1 MNITSGAD
9 IIAVIILIALAI
21 AIIVYLLHWL
31 YRRSSKEV
39 AFVRTGMGGERVVIS
54 GGAFVL
60 PIIHNITSVGM
71 KTLSIEVQRTGNK
84 SFITMNRMRAEV
96 TAEFYVRVAPN
107 NEAVSI
113 AAQTLGNRTLE
124 PDSLKELVQGRFV
137 DGLGVVA
144 AKMSL
149 DEIQENRSD
158 YIKKVATHVEEAIKH
173 TGLELETVSLT
184 SLNQAPVSVF
194 DPSNTFDAEGLTQI
208 TEFTQSR
215 KKKRND
221 IEKDTEVSI
230 RNKNLQSIKQTLEI
244 EKEEEFSKYQ
254 QKREIEQQRA
264 IENTETI
271 KTKSEKEKET
281 ELAEISSQ
289 KDIEIARI
297 GKKDFVEME
306 KSIQETKLIQEIE
319 KRRKDQNE
327 FRKQTDIE
335 IKQRDVDA
343 EKSILE
349 LERDVEFSRLEKQ
362 RSVDIKLAE
371 EKAETA
377 KEEARK
383 RYESEE
389 AYIMAEEQIKNA
401 KTAQQKNVDSFKIA
415 SEQEIR
421 VLDIEKAKRIEIEEK
436 QKEQEVLE
444 KSKSVLKIKMEEEI
458 ARAKA
463 VEAEEKVNSIR
474 DIEHAEKVKSLGVI
488 EASKDAEREKLA
500 AMASKIRYEIEASG
514 KKALNE
520 AENLRSDASRRSA
533 LRLKLAEKIEGII
546 REWVKPMQNIDSI
559 KVVDVNG
566 LPGFSQGG
574 VSSGGETGG
583 SDGSSSSYG
592 GDSKKGSLADN
603 VVNSALRYRAQQ
615 PFLDSLLKEIGMSP
629 GEASNIRNILGDY
642 EDPKKDKHMRFD
654 DDKNTNPKKK

>member
-39 AFVRTGMGGERVVIS
+39 AFVRTGMGGEQVVIS

-71 KTLSIEVQRTGNK
+71 KTLSIEVQRNGNK

-107 NEAVSI
+107 KDAVSI

-149 DEIQENRSD
+149 DEIQENRSE
-158 YIKKVATHVEEAIKH
+158 YIKKVAAHVEEAIKH

-184 SLNQAPVSVF
+184 SLNKAPVSVF

-271 KTKSEKEKET
+271 KTKSEKEKES

-335 IKQRDVDA
+335 IKQRDVDT

-371 EKAETA
+371 EKAQTA

-415 SEQEIR
+415 AEQETR

-436 QKEQEVLE
+436 QKQQEVLE
-444 KSKSVLKIKMEEEI
+444 KSKNVLKTKMEEEL

-474 DIEHAEKVKSLGVI
+474 DIEQAEKAKTLGVI
-488 EASKDAEREKLA
+488 DASKNAEREKLA
-500 AMASKIRYEIEASG
+500 AMAAKIRYEIEASG

-574 VSSGGETGG
+574 SSSGDGTG
-583 SDGSSSSYG
+583 SDGSSASYG

-654 DDKNTNPKKK
+654 EDTNKNPKKK

>member
-1 MNITSGAD
+1 
-9 IIAVIILIALAI
+9 
-21 AIIVYLLHWL
+21 
-31 YRRSSKEV
+31 
-39 AFVRTGMGGERVVIS
+39 
-54 GGAFVL
+54 
-60 PIIHNITSVGM
+60 
-71 KTLSIEVQRTGNK
+71 
-84 SFITMNRMRAEV
+84 MRAEV
-96 TAEFYVRVAPN
+96 TAEFYVRVAPTN
-107 NEAVSI
+107 DAVSI

-158 YIKKVATHVEEAIKH
+158 YIKKVASHVEEAIKH

-264 IENTETI
+264 IENTETV
-271 KTKSEKEKET
+271 KTKSEKEKES

-335 IKQRDVDA
+335 IKQRDVDT

-349 LERDVEFSRLEKQ
+349 LEREVEFSRLEKQ
-362 RSVDIKLAE
+362 RSVDIKLAD
-371 EKAETA
+371 EKAQTA

-415 SEQEIR
+415 AEQETR

-436 QKEQEVLE
+436 QKQLEVLE
-444 KSKSVLKIKMEEEI
+444 KSKSVLKTKMEEEV

-474 DIEHAEKVKSLGVI
+474 DIEQAEKAKALGVI
-488 EASKDAEREKLA
+488 DASKNAEREKLA
-500 AMASKIRYEIEASG
+500 AMAAKIRYEIEASG

-574 VSSGGETGG
+574 
-583 SDGSSSSYG
+583 GSSSSEGSGSEGSSASYG

-642 EDPKKDKHMRFD
+642 DDPKKDKHMRFD
-654 DDKNTNPKKK
+654 EDNKNPKKK

>member
-39 AFVRTGMGGERVVIS
+39 AFVRTGMGGEQVVIS

-60 PIIHNITSVGM
+60 PIVHNITSVGM
-71 KTLSIEVQRTGNK
+71 KTLSIEVQRNGNK

-107 NEAVSI
+107 KDAVSI

-149 DEIQENRSD
+149 DEIQENRSE
-158 YIKKVATHVEEAIKH
+158 YIKKVAAHVEEAIKH

-184 SLNQAPVSVF
+184 SLNQAPVSIF

-271 KTKSEKEKET
+271 KTKSEKEKES

-319 KRRKDQNE
+319 KRRKDQND

-371 EKAETA
+371 EKAQTA

-415 SEQEIR
+415 AEQETR

-436 QKEQEVLE
+436 QKQQEVLE
-444 KSKSVLKIKMEEEI
+444 KSKNVLKTKMEEEL

-463 VEAEEKVNSIR
+463 VEAEEKVNSTR
-474 DIEHAEKVKSLGVI
+474 DIEQAEKAKALGVI
-488 EASKDAEREKLA
+488 EASKNAEREKLG
-500 AMASKIRYEIEASG
+500 AMAAKIRYEVEASG

-574 VSSGGETGG
+574 SSSGDGTG
-583 SDGSSSSYG
+583 SEGSSASYG

-615 PFLDSLLKEIGMSP
+615 PFLDSLLKEVGMSP

-654 DDKNTNPKKK
+654 EDTNKNPKKK

>member
-9 IIAVIILIALAI
+9 IIAIIILLALAI

-31 YRRSSKEV
+31 YRRSSKEI

-71 KTLSIEVQRTGNK
+71 KTLCIEILRNGSK
-84 SFITMNRMRAEV
+84 SFITKNRMRAEM

-107 NEAVSI
+107 IDSVSI

-124 PDSLKELVQGRFV
+124 PDHLKELVSGRFV
-137 DGLGVVA
+137 DALGVVA
-144 AKMSL
+144 AKMTL
-149 DEIQENRSD
+149 DEIQENRSE
-158 YIKKVATHVEEAIKH
+158 YVKAVSKHVEEAIKH

-208 TEFTQSR
+208 TEITQSR

-221 IEKDTEVSI
+221 IEKDTQVSI
-230 RNKNLQSIKQTLEI
+230 RNKNLQSIKQELEI
-244 EKEEEFSKYQ
+244 ERDEEFAKFQ

-264 IENTETI
+264 SEHTESI
-271 KTKSEKEKET
+271 KTRADKERES

-289 KDIEIARI
+289 QDIEIAKI
-297 GKKDFVEME
+297 NKKDLIEME
-306 KSIQETKLIQEIE
+306 KSLQETKLIQEIE
-319 KRRKDQNE
+319 KRRKEQND
-327 FRKQTDIE
+327 FRQKTAIE
-335 IKQRDVDA
+335 IKQQDIET
-343 EKSILE
+343 EKQILE

-362 RSVDIKLAE
+362 RLVDVKLAE
-371 EKAETA
+371 EKATTA

-401 KTAQQKNVDSFKIA
+401 KTAQQKNVDTFKIA
-415 SEQEIR
+415 AEQETR

-436 QKEQEVLE
+436 QRQLDVIE
-444 KSKSVLKIKMEEEI
+444 KSKIVLKSKMEEEV

-463 VEAEEKVNSIR
+463 VEAEEKVNTAR
-474 DIEHAEKVKSLGVI
+474 DVEHAEKQKQLGVI
-488 EASKDAEREKLA
+488 EASKNAEKEKLA
-500 AMASKIRYEIEASG
+500 AMAAKIRYEIEAAG

-546 REWVKPMQNIDSI
+546 REWVRPMQNIDSI

-574 VSSGGETGG
+574 GTGK
-583 SDGSSSSYG
+583 DGSANGGGDSASY
-592 GDSKKGSLADN
+592 DSKKGSLADN

-642 EDPKKDKHMRFD
+642 EDAKKDKHMRFED
-654 DDKNTNPKKK
+654 DVPTKGPKKK

>member
-1 MNITSGAD
+1 MNINSGAD
-9 IIAVIILIALAI
+9 IIAIIILLALAI

-31 YRRSSKEV
+31 YRRSSKEI

-71 KTLSIEVQRTGNK
+71 KTLCIEVLRNGNK
-84 SFITMNRMRAEV
+84 SFITKNRMRAEM

-107 NEAVSI
+107 IESVSI

-124 PDSLKELVQGRFV
+124 PDHLKELVNGRFV
-137 DGLGVVA
+137 DALGVVA
-144 AKMSL
+144 AKMTL
-149 DEIQENRSD
+149 DEIQENRSE
-158 YIKKVATHVEEAIKH
+158 YVKAVSKHVEEAIKH

-208 TEFTQSR
+208 TEITQSR

-221 IEKDTEVSI
+221 IEKDTQVSI
-230 RNKNLQSIKQTLEI
+230 RNKNLQSIKQELEI
-244 EKEEEFSKYQ
+244 ERDEEFAKFQ

-264 IENTETI
+264 IEHTESI
-271 KTKSEKEKET
+271 KTRSIKERES
-281 ELAEISSQ
+281 ELAEIASQ
-289 KDIEIARI
+289 QDIEIAKI
-297 GKKDFVEME
+297 NKKDLIEME
-306 KSIQETKLIQEIE
+306 KSLQETKLIQEIE
-319 KRRKDQNE
+319 KRRKEQND
-327 FRKQTDIE
+327 FRQKTAIE
-335 IKQRDVDA
+335 IKQQDIET
-343 EKSILE
+343 EKQMLE

-362 RSVDIKLAE
+362 RLVDVKLAE
-371 EKAETA
+371 EKAITA

-401 KTAQQKNVDSFKIA
+401 KTAQQKNIDAFKIA
-415 SEQEIR
+415 AEQETR

-436 QKEQEVLE
+436 QRQLDVLE
-444 KSKSVLKIKMEEEI
+444 KSKIVLKSKMEEEL
-458 ARAKA
+458 ARAKV
-463 VEAEEKVNSIR
+463 VEAEEKVNTAR
-474 DIEHAEKVKSLGVI
+474 DVEHAEKQKSLGII
-488 EASKDAEREKLA
+488 EASKNAEKEKLA
-500 AMASKIRYEIEASG
+500 SMAAKIRYEVEAAG

-546 REWVKPMQNIDSI
+546 REWVRPIQNIDSI
-559 KVVDVNG
+559 KVIDVNG

-574 VSSGGETGG
+574 DSGKGG
-583 SDGSSSSYG
+583 SANVNGDSSSH
-592 GDSKKGSLADN
+592 DSKKGSLADN

-642 EDPKKDKHMRFD
+642 DDAKKDKHMRFD
-654 DDKNTNPKKK
+654 DDDPTMGSKKK

>member
-9 IIAVIILIALAI
+9 IIAIIILLALAI

-31 YRRSSKEV
+31 YRRSSKEI

-71 KTLSIEVQRTGNK
+71 KTLCIEVLRNGNK
-84 SFITMNRMRAEV
+84 SFITKNRMRAEM

-107 NEAVSI
+107 IESVSI

-124 PDSLKELVQGRFV
+124 PDHLKELVNGRFV
-137 DGLGVVA
+137 DALGVVA
-144 AKMSL
+144 AKMTL
-149 DEIQENRSD
+149 DEIQENRSE
-158 YIKKVATHVEEAIKH
+158 YVKAVSKHVEEAIKH

-208 TEFTQSR
+208 TEITQSR

-221 IEKDTEVSI
+221 IEKDTQVSI
-230 RNKNLQSIKQTLEI
+230 RNKNLQSIKQELEI
-244 EKEEEFSKYQ
+244 ERDEEFAKFQ

-264 IENTETI
+264 IEHTESI
-271 KTKSEKEKET
+271 KTRSIKERES

-289 KDIEIARI
+289 QDIEIAKI
-297 GKKDFVEME
+297 NKKDLIEME
-306 KSIQETKLIQEIE
+306 KSLQETKLIQEIE
-319 KRRKDQNE
+319 KRRKEQND
-327 FRKQTDIE
+327 FRQKTAIE
-335 IKQRDVDA
+335 IKQQDIET
-343 EKSILE
+343 EKQMLE

-362 RSVDIKLAE
+362 RLVDVKLAE
-371 EKAETA
+371 EKAITA

-401 KTAQQKNVDSFKIA
+401 KTAQQKNIDAFKIA
-415 SEQEIR
+415 AEQETR

-436 QKEQEVLE
+436 QRQLDIIE
-444 KSKSVLKIKMEEEI
+444 KSKIVLKSKMEEEV
-458 ARAKA
+458 ARAKV
-463 VEAEEKVNSIR
+463 VEAEEKVNTAR
-474 DIEHAEKVKSLGVI
+474 DVEHAEKQKSLGII
-488 EASKDAEREKLA
+488 EASKNAEKEKLA
-500 AMASKIRYEIEASG
+500 AMAAKIRYEIEAAG

-546 REWVKPMQNIDSI
+546 REWVRPMQNIDSI

-574 VSSGGETGG
+574 DSGKGG
-583 SDGSSSSYG
+583 STSGNGDSSSY
-592 GDSKKGSLADN
+592 DSKKGSLADN

-642 EDPKKDKHMRFD
+642 DDAKKDKHMRFD
-654 DDKNTNPKKK
+654 DDDPTKGSKKK

>member
-31 YRRSSKEV
+31 YRRSSKEI

-71 KTLSIEVQRTGNK
+71 KTLCIEVQRNGNK
-84 SFITMNRMRAEV
+84 SFITKNRMRAEV
-96 TAEFYVRVAPN
+96 TAEFYVRVAPTN
-107 NEAVSI
+107 DSVSI
-113 AAQTLGNRTLE
+113 AAQTLGSRTLE

-271 KTKSEKEKET
+271 KTKSEKEKES

-319 KRRKDQNE
+319 KRRKEQNE
-327 FRKQTDIE
+327 FRKQTEIE
-335 IKQRDVDA
+335 IKQRDVDT

-362 RSVDIKLAE
+362 RSVDIKLAD
-371 EKAETA
+371 EKAQTA

-415 SEQEIR
+415 AEQEIR

-436 QKEQEVLE
+436 QKQLEVLE
-444 KSKSVLKIKMEEEI
+444 KSKSVLKTKMEEEV

-474 DIEHAEKVKSLGVI
+474 DIEQAEKAKALGVI
-488 EASKDAEREKLA
+488 DASKNAEREKLA
-500 AMASKIRYEIEASG
+500 AMAAKIRYEIEAAG

-574 VSSGGETGG
+574 
-583 SDGSSSSYG
+583 GSSSADGAGSEGSGASYG

-615 PFLDSLLKEIGMSP
+615 PFLDSLLKEVGMSP

-642 EDPKKDKHMRFD
+642 DDPKKDKHMRFD
-654 DDKNTNPKKK
+654 EDNKNPKKK

>member
-39 AFVRTGMGGERVVIS
+39 AFVRTGMGGEQVVIS

-71 KTLSIEVQRTGNK
+71 KTLSIEVQRNGNK

-107 NEAVSI
+107 KDAVSI

-149 DEIQENRSD
+149 DEIQENRSE
-158 YIKKVATHVEEAIKH
+158 YIKKVAAHVEEAIKH

-271 KTKSEKEKET
+271 KTKSEKEKES

-335 IKQRDVDA
+335 IKQRDVDT

-371 EKAETA
+371 EKAQTA

-415 SEQEIR
+415 AEQETR

-436 QKEQEVLE
+436 QKQQEVLE
-444 KSKSVLKIKMEEEI
+444 KSKNVLKTKMEEEL

-463 VEAEEKVNSIR
+463 VEAEEKVNSTR
-474 DIEHAEKVKSLGVI
+474 DIEQAEKAKALGVI
-488 EASKDAEREKLA
+488 DASKNAEREKLA
-500 AMASKIRYEIEASG
+500 AMAAKIRYEVEASG
-514 KKALNE
+514 KKSLNE

-574 VSSGGETGG
+574 SSSGDGTG
-583 SDGSSSSYG
+583 SEGSSASYG

-615 PFLDSLLKEIGMSP
+615 PFLDSLLKEVGMSP

-654 DDKNTNPKKK
+654 EDTNKNPKKK

>member
-9 IIAVIILIALAI
+9 IIAIIILLALAI

-31 YRRSSKEV
+31 YRRSSKEI

-71 KTLSIEVQRTGNK
+71 KTLCIEILRNGNK
-84 SFITMNRMRAEV
+84 SFITKNRMRAEM

-107 NEAVSI
+107 IDSVSI

-124 PDSLKELVQGRFV
+124 PDHLKELVSGRFV
-137 DGLGVVA
+137 DALGVVA
-144 AKMSL
+144 AKMTL
-149 DEIQENRSD
+149 DEIQENRSE
-158 YIKKVATHVEEAIKH
+158 YVKAVSKHVEEAIKH

-208 TEFTQSR
+208 TEITQSR

-221 IEKDTEVSI
+221 IEKDTQVSI
-230 RNKNLQSIKQTLEI
+230 RNKNLQSIKQELEI
-244 EKEEEFSKYQ
+244 ERDEEFAKFQ

-264 IENTETI
+264 IEHTESI
-271 KTKSEKEKET
+271 KTRSTKERES
-281 ELAEISSQ
+281 ELAEIASQ
-289 KDIEIARI
+289 QDIEIAKI
-297 GKKDFVEME
+297 NKKDLIEME
-306 KSIQETKLIQEIE
+306 KSLQETKLIQEIE
-319 KRRKDQNE
+319 KRRKEQND
-327 FRKQTDIE
+327 FRQKTAIE
-335 IKQRDVDA
+335 IKQQDIET
-343 EKSILE
+343 EKQMLE
-349 LERDVEFSRLEKQ
+349 LERDVEFSRFEKQ
-362 RSVDIKLAE
+362 RLVDVKLAE
-371 EKAETA
+371 EKATTA

-401 KTAQQKNVDSFKIA
+401 KTAQQKNVDAFKIA
-415 SEQEIR
+415 AEQETR

-436 QKEQEVLE
+436 QKQLDVIE
-444 KSKSVLKIKMEEEI
+444 KSKIVLKSKMEEEV

-463 VEAEEKVNSIR
+463 VEAEEKVNTAR
-474 DIEHAEKVKSLGVI
+474 DVEHAEKQKSLGII
-488 EASKDAEREKLA
+488 EASKNAEKEKLA
-500 AMASKIRYEIEASG
+500 SMAAKIRYEIEAAG

-546 REWVKPMQNIDSI
+546 REWVRPMQNIDSI

-574 VSSGGETGG
+574 EGGKGG
-583 SDGSSSSYG
+583 SANGNTDSSSY
-592 GDSKKGSLADN
+592 DSKKGSLADN

-642 EDPKKDKHMRFD
+642 DDAKKDKHMRFD
-654 DDKNTNPKKK
+654 DDDPTKGSKKK

>member
-9 IIAVIILIALAI
+9 IIAIIILLALAI

-31 YRRSSKEV
+31 YRRSSKEI

-71 KTLSIEVQRTGNK
+71 KTLCIEVLRNGNK
-84 SFITMNRMRAEV
+84 SFITKNRMRAEM

-107 NEAVSI
+107 IESVSI

-124 PDSLKELVQGRFV
+124 PDHLKELVNGRFV
-137 DGLGVVA
+137 DALGVVA
-144 AKMSL
+144 AKMTL
-149 DEIQENRSD
+149 DEIQENRSE
-158 YIKKVATHVEEAIKH
+158 YVKAVSKHVEEAIKH

-208 TEFTQSR
+208 TEITQSR

-221 IEKDTEVSI
+221 IEKDTQVSI
-230 RNKNLQSIKQTLEI
+230 RNKNLQSIKQELEI
-244 EKEEEFSKYQ
+244 ERDEEFAKFQ

-264 IENTETI
+264 IEHTESI
-271 KTKSEKEKET
+271 KTRSTKERES

-289 KDIEIARI
+289 QDIEIAKI
-297 GKKDFVEME
+297 NKKDLIEME
-306 KSIQETKLIQEIE
+306 KSLQETKLIQEIE
-319 KRRKDQNE
+319 KRRKEQNDS
-327 FRKQTDIE
+327 RQKTAIE
-335 IKQRDVDA
+335 IKQQDIEA
-343 EKSILE
+343 EKQMLE

-362 RSVDIKLAE
+362 RLVDVKLAE
-371 EKAETA
+371 EKAITA

-401 KTAQQKNVDSFKIA
+401 KTAQQKNIDAFKIA
-415 SEQEIR
+415 AEQETR

-436 QKEQEVLE
+436 QRQLDVLE
-444 KSKSVLKIKMEEEI
+444 KSKIVLKSKMEEEH
-458 ARAKA
+458 ARAKV
-463 VEAEEKVNSIR
+463 VEAEEKVNTAR
-474 DIEHAEKVKSLGVI
+474 DVEHAEKQKSLGII
-488 EASKDAEREKLA
+488 EASKNAEKEKLA
-500 AMASKIRYEIEASG
+500 SMAAKIRYEVEAAG

-546 REWVKPMQNIDSI
+546 REWVRPIQNIDSI
-559 KVVDVNG
+559 KVIDVNG

-574 VSSGGETGG
+574 DSGKGG
-583 SDGSSSSYG
+583 SANGNGDSSSH
-592 GDSKKGSLADN
+592 DSKKGSLADN

-642 EDPKKDKHMRFD
+642 DDAKKDKHMRFD
-654 DDKNTNPKKK
+654 DDDPTMGSKKK

>member
-39 AFVRTGMGGERVVIS
+39 AFVRTGMGGEQVVIS

-71 KTLSIEVQRTGNK
+71 KTLSIEVQRNGNK

-107 NEAVSI
+107 KDAVSI

-149 DEIQENRSD
+149 DEIQENRSE
-158 YIKKVATHVEEAIKH
+158 YIKKVAAHVEEAIKH

-271 KTKSEKEKET
+271 KTKSEKEKES

-335 IKQRDVDA
+335 IKQRDVDT

-349 LERDVEFSRLEKQ
+349 LEREVEFSRLEKQ
-362 RSVDIKLAE
+362 RSVDIKLAD
-371 EKAETA
+371 EKAQTA

-415 SEQEIR
+415 AEQETR

-436 QKEQEVLE
+436 QKQLEVLE
-444 KSKSVLKIKMEEEI
+444 KSKSVLKTKMEEEV

-474 DIEHAEKVKSLGVI
+474 DIEQAEKAKALGVI
-488 EASKDAEREKLA
+488 DASKNAEREKLA
-500 AMASKIRYEIEASG
+500 AMAAKIRYEIEASG

-574 VSSGGETGG
+574 
-583 SDGSSSSYG
+583 GSSSSEGSGSEGSSASYG

-642 EDPKKDKHMRFD
+642 DDPKKDKHMRFD
-654 DDKNTNPKKK
+654 EDNKNPKKK

>member
-31 YRRSSKEV
+31 YRRSSKEI

-71 KTLSIEVQRTGNK
+71 KTLCIEVQRNGNK
-84 SFITMNRMRAEV
+84 SFITKNRMRAEV
-96 TAEFYVRVAPN
+96 TAEFYVRVAPTN
-107 NEAVSI
+107 DSVSI
-113 AAQTLGNRTLE
+113 AAQTLGSRTLE

-271 KTKSEKEKET
+271 KTKSEKEKES

-319 KRRKDQNE
+319 KRRKEQNE
-327 FRKQTDIE
+327 FRKQTEIE
-335 IKQRDVDA
+335 IKQRDVDT

-371 EKAETA
+371 EKAQTA

-415 SEQEIR
+415 AEQEIR

-436 QKEQEVLE
+436 QKQLEVLE
-444 KSKSVLKIKMEEEI
+444 KSKSVLKTKMEEEV

-474 DIEHAEKVKSLGVI
+474 DIEQANKAKALGVI
-488 EASKDAEREKLA
+488 DASKNAEREKLA
-500 AMASKIRYEIEASG
+500 AMAAKIRYEIEAAG

-574 VSSGGETGG
+574 
-583 SDGSSSSYG
+583 GSSSADGAGSEGSGASYG

-615 PFLDSLLKEIGMSP
+615 PFLDSLLKEVGMSP

-642 EDPKKDKHMRFD
+642 DDPKKDKHMRFD
-654 DDKNTNPKKK
+654 EDNKNPKKK

>member
-9 IIAVIILIALAI
+9 IIAIIILLALAI

-31 YRRSSKEV
+31 YRRSSKEI

-71 KTLSIEVQRTGNK
+71 KTLCIEVLRNGNK
-84 SFITMNRMRAEV
+84 SFITKNRMRAEM

-107 NEAVSI
+107 IESVSI

-124 PDSLKELVQGRFV
+124 PDHLKELVNGRFV
-137 DGLGVVA
+137 DALGVVA
-144 AKMSL
+144 AKMTL
-149 DEIQENRSD
+149 DEIQENRSE
-158 YIKKVATHVEEAIKH
+158 YVKAVSKHVEEAIKH

-208 TEFTQSR
+208 TEITQSR

-221 IEKDTEVSI
+221 IEKDTQVSI
-230 RNKNLQSIKQTLEI
+230 RNKNLQSIKQELEI
-244 EKEEEFSKYQ
+244 ERDEEFAKFQ

-264 IENTETI
+264 IEHTESI
-271 KTKSEKEKET
+271 KTRSIKERES
-281 ELAEISSQ
+281 ELAEIASQ
-289 KDIEIARI
+289 QDIEIAKI
-297 GKKDFVEME
+297 NKKDLIEME
-306 KSIQETKLIQEIE
+306 KSLQETKLIQEIE
-319 KRRKDQNE
+319 KRRKEQND
-327 FRKQTDIE
+327 FRQKTAIE
-335 IKQRDVDA
+335 IKQQDIEA
-343 EKSILE
+343 EKQMLE

-362 RSVDIKLAE
+362 RLVDVKLAE
-371 EKAETA
+371 EKAITA

-401 KTAQQKNVDSFKIA
+401 KTAQQKNIDAFKIA
-415 SEQEIR
+415 AEQETR

-436 QKEQEVLE
+436 QRQLDVLE
-444 KSKSVLKIKMEEEI
+444 KSKIVLKSKMEEEL
-458 ARAKA
+458 ARAKV
-463 VEAEEKVNSIR
+463 VEAEEKVNTAR
-474 DIEHAEKVKSLGVI
+474 DVEHAEKQKSLGII
-488 EASKDAEREKLA
+488 EASKNAEKEKLA
-500 AMASKIRYEIEASG
+500 SMAAKIRYEIEAAG

-546 REWVKPMQNIDSI
+546 REWVRPIQNIDSI
-559 KVVDVNG
+559 KVIDVNG

-574 VSSGGETGG
+574 DSGKGG
-583 SDGSSSSYG
+583 STNGNGDSSSH
-592 GDSKKGSLADN
+592 DSKKGSLADN

-642 EDPKKDKHMRFD
+642 DDAKKDKHMRFD
-654 DDKNTNPKKK
+654 DDDPTVGSKKK

>member
-31 YRRSSKEV
+31 YRRSSKEI
-39 AFVRTGMGGERVVIS
+39 AFVRTGMGGEQVVIS

-71 KTLSIEVQRTGNK
+71 KTLCIEVQRNGSK
-84 SFITMNRMRAEV
+84 SFITKNRMRAEV
-96 TAEFYVRVAPN
+96 TAEFYVRVATTN
-107 NEAVSI
+107 DAVSI

-158 YIKKVATHVEEAIKH
+158 YIKKVASHVEEAIKH

-264 IENTETI
+264 IENTETV
-271 KTKSEKEKET
+271 KTKSEKEKES

-335 IKQRDVDA
+335 IKQRDVDT
-343 EKSILE
+343 EKSIIE
-349 LERDVEFSRLEKQ
+349 LEREVEFSRLEKQ
-362 RSVDIKLAE
+362 RSVDIKLAD
-371 EKAETA
+371 EKAQTA

-415 SEQEIR
+415 AEQETR

-436 QKEQEVLE
+436 QKQLEVLE
-444 KSKSVLKIKMEEEI
+444 KSKSVLKTKMEEEV

-474 DIEHAEKVKSLGVI
+474 DIEQAEKAKALGVI
-488 EASKDAEREKLA
+488 DASKNAEREKLA
-500 AMASKIRYEIEASG
+500 AMAAKIRYEIEASG

-574 VSSGGETGG
+574 
-583 SDGSSSSYG
+583 GSSSSEGSGSEGSSASYG

-642 EDPKKDKHMRFD
+642 DDPKKDKHMRFD
-654 DDKNTNPKKK
+654 EDNKNPKKK

>member
-1 MNITSGAD
+1 MNINSGAD
-9 IIAVIILIALAI
+9 IIAIIILLALAI

-31 YRRSSKEV
+31 YRRSSKEI

-71 KTLSIEVQRTGNK
+71 KTLCIEVLRNGNK
-84 SFITMNRMRAEV
+84 SFITKNRMRAEM

-107 NEAVSI
+107 IESVSI

-124 PDSLKELVQGRFV
+124 PDHLKELVNGRFV
-137 DGLGVVA
+137 DALGVVA
-144 AKMSL
+144 AKMTL
-149 DEIQENRSD
+149 DEIQENRSE
-158 YIKKVATHVEEAIKH
+158 YVKAVSKHVEEAIKH

-208 TEFTQSR
+208 TEITQSR

-221 IEKDTEVSI
+221 IEKDTQVSI
-230 RNKNLQSIKQTLEI
+230 RNKNLQSIKQELEI
-244 EKEEEFSKYQ
+244 ERDEEFAKFQ

-264 IENTETI
+264 IEHTESI
-271 KTKSEKEKET
+271 KTRSIKERES
-281 ELAEISSQ
+281 ELAEIASQ
-289 KDIEIARI
+289 QDIEIAKI
-297 GKKDFVEME
+297 NKKDLIEME
-306 KSIQETKLIQEIE
+306 KSLQETKLIQEIE
-319 KRRKDQNE
+319 KRRKEQND
-327 FRKQTDIE
+327 FRQKTAIE
-335 IKQRDVDA
+335 IKQQDIET
-343 EKSILE
+343 EKQMLE

-362 RSVDIKLAE
+362 RLVDVKLAE
-371 EKAETA
+371 EKAITA

-401 KTAQQKNVDSFKIA
+401 KTAQQKNIDAFKIA
-415 SEQEIR
+415 AEQETR

-436 QKEQEVLE
+436 QRQLDVLE
-444 KSKSVLKIKMEEEI
+444 KSKIVLKSKMEEEL
-458 ARAKA
+458 ARAKV
-463 VEAEEKVNSIR
+463 VEAEEKVNTAR
-474 DIEHAEKVKSLGVI
+474 DVEHAEKQKSLGII
-488 EASKDAEREKLA
+488 EASKNAEKEKLA
-500 AMASKIRYEIEASG
+500 SMAAKIRYEVEAAG

-546 REWVKPMQNIDSI
+546 REWVRPIQNIDSI
-559 KVVDVNG
+559 KVIDVNG

-574 VSSGGETGG
+574 DSGKGG
-583 SDGSSSSYG
+583 STNGNGDSSSH
-592 GDSKKGSLADN
+592 DSKKGSLADN

-642 EDPKKDKHMRFD
+642 DDAKKDKHMRFD
-654 DDKNTNPKKK
+654 DDDPTMGSKKK

>member
-31 YRRSSKEV
+31 YRRSSKEI

-71 KTLSIEVQRTGNK
+71 KTLCIEVQRNGNK
-84 SFITMNRMRAEV
+84 SFITKNRMRAEV
-96 TAEFYVRVAPN
+96 TAEFYVRVAPTN
-107 NEAVSI
+107 DSVSI
-113 AAQTLGNRTLE
+113 AAQTLGSRTLE

-271 KTKSEKEKET
+271 KTKSEKEKES

-319 KRRKDQNE
+319 KRRKEQNE
-327 FRKQTDIE
+327 FRKQTEIE
-335 IKQRDVDA
+335 IKQRDVDT

-362 RSVDIKLAE
+362 RSVDIKLAD
-371 EKAETA
+371 EKAQTA

-415 SEQEIR
+415 AEQEIR

-436 QKEQEVLE
+436 QKQLEVLE
-444 KSKSVLKIKMEEEI
+444 KSKSVLKTKMEEEV

-474 DIEHAEKVKSLGVI
+474 DIEQAEKAKALGVI
-488 EASKDAEREKLA
+488 DASKNAEREKLA
-500 AMASKIRYEIEASG
+500 AMAAKIRYEIEAAG

-574 VSSGGETGG
+574 
-583 SDGSSSSYG
+583 GSSSAEGAGSEGSGASYG

-615 PFLDSLLKEIGMSP
+615 PFLDSLLKEVGMSP

-642 EDPKKDKHMRFD
+642 DDPKKDKHMRFD
-654 DDKNTNPKKK
+654 EDNKNPKKK

>member
-31 YRRSSKEV
+31 YRRSSKEI
-39 AFVRTGMGGERVVIS
+39 AFVRTGMGGEQVVIS

-71 KTLSIEVQRTGNK
+71 KTLCIEVQRNGSK
-84 SFITMNRMRAEV
+84 SFITKNRMRAEV
-96 TAEFYVRVAPN
+96 TAEFYVRVATTN
-107 NEAVSI
+107 DAVSI

-158 YIKKVATHVEEAIKH
+158 YIKKVASHVEEAIKH

-264 IENTETI
+264 IENTETV
-271 KTKSEKEKET
+271 KTKSEKEKES

-335 IKQRDVDA
+335 IKQRDVDT

-349 LERDVEFSRLEKQ
+349 LEREVEFSRLEKQ
-362 RSVDIKLAE
+362 RSVDIKLAD
-371 EKAETA
+371 EKAQTA

-415 SEQEIR
+415 AEQETR

-436 QKEQEVLE
+436 QKQLEVLE
-444 KSKSVLKIKMEEEI
+444 KSKSVLKTKMEEEV

-474 DIEHAEKVKSLGVI
+474 DIEQAEKAKALGVI
-488 EASKDAEREKLA
+488 DASKNAEREKLA
-500 AMASKIRYEIEASG
+500 AMAAKIRYEIEASG

-574 VSSGGETGG
+574 
-583 SDGSSSSYG
+583 GSSSSEGSGSEGSSASYG

-642 EDPKKDKHMRFD
+642 DDPKKDKHMRFD
-654 DDKNTNPKKK
+654 EDNKNPKKK

>member
-9 IIAVIILIALAI
+9 IIAIIILLALAI

-31 YRRSSKEV
+31 YRRSSKEI

-71 KTLSIEVQRTGNK
+71 KTLCIEILRNGSK
-84 SFITMNRMRAEV
+84 SFITKNRMRAEM

-107 NEAVSI
+107 LDSVSI

-124 PDSLKELVQGRFV
+124 PDHLKELVSGRFV
-137 DGLGVVA
+137 DALGVVA
-144 AKMSL
+144 AKMTL
-149 DEIQENRSD
+149 DEIQENRSE
-158 YIKKVATHVEEAIKH
+158 YVKAVSKHVEEAIKH

-208 TEFTQSR
+208 TEITQSR

-221 IEKDTEVSI
+221 IEKDTQVSI
-230 RNKNLQSIKQTLEI
+230 RNKNLQSIKQELEI
-244 EKEEEFSKYQ
+244 ERDEEFAKFQ

-264 IENTETI
+264 SEHTESI
-271 KTKSEKEKET
+271 KTRADKERES

-289 KDIEIARI
+289 QDIEIAKI
-297 GKKDFVEME
+297 NKKDLIEME
-306 KSIQETKLIQEIE
+306 KSLQETKLIQEIE
-319 KRRKDQNE
+319 KRRKEQND
-327 FRKQTDIE
+327 FRQKTAIE
-335 IKQRDVDA
+335 IKQQDIET
-343 EKSILE
+343 EKQILE

-362 RSVDIKLAE
+362 RLVDVKLAE
-371 EKAETA
+371 EKATTA

-401 KTAQQKNVDSFKIA
+401 KTAQQKNVDTFKIA
-415 SEQEIR
+415 AEQETR

-436 QKEQEVLE
+436 QRQLDVIE
-444 KSKSVLKIKMEEEI
+444 KSKTVLKSKMEEEV

-463 VEAEEKVNSIR
+463 VEAEEKVNTAR
-474 DIEHAEKVKSLGVI
+474 DVEHAEKQKQLGVI
-488 EASKDAEREKLA
+488 EASKNAEKEKLA
-500 AMASKIRYEIEASG
+500 AMAAKIRYEIEAAG

-546 REWVKPMQNIDSI
+546 REWVRPMQNIDSI

-574 VSSGGETGG
+574 GTGK
-583 SDGSSSSYG
+583 DGSANGGGDSASY
-592 GDSKKGSLADN
+592 DSKKGSLADN

-642 EDPKKDKHMRFD
+642 EDAKKDKHMRFED
-654 DDKNTNPKKK
+654 DVPTKGPKKK

>member
-9 IIAVIILIALAI
+9 IIAIIILLALAI

-31 YRRSSKEV
+31 YRRSSKEI

-71 KTLSIEVQRTGNK
+71 KTLCIEVLRNGNK
-84 SFITMNRMRAEV
+84 SFITKNRMRAEM

-107 NEAVSI
+107 IESVSI

-124 PDSLKELVQGRFV
+124 PDHLKELVNGRFV
-137 DGLGVVA
+137 DALGVVA
-144 AKMSL
+144 AKMTL
-149 DEIQENRSD
+149 DEIQENRSE
-158 YIKKVATHVEEAIKH
+158 YVKAVSKHVEEAIKH

-208 TEFTQSR
+208 TEITQSR

-221 IEKDTEVSI
+221 IEKDTQVSI
-230 RNKNLQSIKQTLEI
+230 RNKNLQSIKQELEI
-244 EKEEEFSKYQ
+244 ERDEEFAKFQ

-264 IENTETI
+264 IEHTESI
-271 KTKSEKEKET
+271 KTRSIKERES
-281 ELAEISSQ
+281 ELAEIASQ
-289 KDIEIARI
+289 QDIEIAKI
-297 GKKDFVEME
+297 NKKDLIEME
-306 KSIQETKLIQEIE
+306 KSLQETKLIQEIE
-319 KRRKDQNE
+319 KRRKEQND
-327 FRKQTDIE
+327 FRQKTAIE
-335 IKQRDVDA
+335 IKQQDIET
-343 EKSILE
+343 EKQMLE

-362 RSVDIKLAE
+362 RLVDVKLAE
-371 EKAETA
+371 EKAITA

-401 KTAQQKNVDSFKIA
+401 KTAQQKNIDAFKIA
-415 SEQEIR
+415 AEQETR

-436 QKEQEVLE
+436 QRQLDVLE
-444 KSKSVLKIKMEEEI
+444 KSKIVLKSKMEEEL
-458 ARAKA
+458 ARAKV
-463 VEAEEKVNSIR
+463 VEAEEKVNTAR
-474 DIEHAEKVKSLGVI
+474 DVEHAEKQKSLGII
-488 EASKDAEREKLA
+488 EASKNAEKEKLA
-500 AMASKIRYEIEASG
+500 SMAAKIRYEIEAAG

-546 REWVKPMQNIDSI
+546 REWVRPIQNIDSI
-559 KVVDVNG
+559 KVIDVNG

-574 VSSGGETGG
+574 DSGKGG
-583 SDGSSSSYG
+583 STNGNGDSSSH
-592 GDSKKGSLADN
+592 DSKKGSLADN

-642 EDPKKDKHMRFD
+642 DDAKKDKHMRFD
-654 DDKNTNPKKK
+654 DDDPTVGSKKK